1 MPERTCIA
9 CRNKND
15 QGFFWR
21 VARDFEG
28 RVALWKGHGRS
39 AYICKKQECID
50 GALSKGRLE
59 RALKGPVASE
69 DRRVLQDELICKLR

>member
-9 CRNKND
+9 CKRKTD

-21 VARDFEG
+21 VARDIEG

-39 AYICKKQECID
+39 AYICMRQECLD
-50 GALSKGRLE
+50 VACAKGKLE
-59 RALKGPVASE
+59 RALRGPVDDK
-69 DRRVLQDELICKLR
+69 DRGVLREELICKLR

>member
-9 CRNKND
+9 CKRKND

-28 RVALWKGHGRS
+28 RVTLWKGRGRS
-39 AYICKKQECID
+39 AYICKEDQCLD
-50 GALSKGRLE
+50 VALGKGRLE
-59 RALKGPVASE
+59 RALRGPVSNE
-69 DRRVLQDELICKLR
+69 DKRVLREELERIKG